1 MLILIVGITQAEAF
15 VLHLAPPTPSK
26 RQKGR
31 ITTNPLIT
39 TRRFDQRRFGIATE
53 ATMLAGNRFGFHAV
67 VQHGLSLFV
76 SMGLSCRKLTRQ
88 VHGTANRSMLFDHV
102 HLPPLP
108 CSVALG
114 TCERSHTMSQL
125 SKVTHSRNQWKAKAQ
140 QRSDPNRYLRK
151 QLARVKAERDQAKQD
166 LKETQTRLR
175 QLESQAQAVAVRPQ
189 VDVVWLSLQL
199 FLEARISFRAVC
211 RVLSLLAPAL
221 GIKRAPCPQTV
232 INWVI
237 RLAMVRIESARGLRG
252 LPLAQAPFSNG
263 LLWMIDLSIG
273 LGSGK
278 ILAVLALDAHHHQ
291 LLGAAPSLEHV
302 HCIGVAVADSWTGES
317 IADLLDRLIA
327 QMGRPAAYLK
337 DGGSDLQKAAD
348 LLAARGL
355 GSPCIDDLSHA
366 AAGMLKHYYQHHP
379 AFERFLSACGRVSGQ
394 LKHTILACLAPP
406 TVRTKARFM
415 NVHRLFS
422 WADRLLKLS
431 PAGGAK
437 AGSILARL
445 RARFDELPACKA
457 LLKRFRADA
466 QGLLECQKLLKTKG
480 LSHDTLARCKPLI
493 SEMPSVPLRLE
504 FEVYLEHQL
513 ATAKTFGLDHV
524 GLPISSDAIESLFGV
539 AKRHG
544 VAQTQDA
551 ARIALRLPA
560 LCGTATREEAEQVLG
575 LSVARQHEIT
585 GQCTSL
591 TKQRRAVLG
600 QRKALES
607 LGWSQGEAHVALLP
621 SPKNRSNHA
630 AIVHLATGCEAQQ
643 GPHLVPQQT
652 SCMIENVGPPD
663 MREAALT

>member
-1 MLILIVGITQAEAF
+1 M
-15 VLHLAPPTPSK
+15 
-26 RQKGR
+26 R
-31 ITTNPLIT
+31 
-39 TRRFDQRRFGIATE
+39 
-53 ATMLAGNRFGFHAV
+53 AGNRFGFHAV
-67 VQHGLSLFV
+67 VWHELSLCV
-76 SMGLSCRKLTRQ
+76 SMGLSWHARQ
-88 VHGTANRSMLFDHV
+88 VHCTANRCILSEHG
-102 HLPPLP
+102 HLTLLP
-108 CSVALG
+108 YSVALA
-114 TCERSHTMSQL
+114 TYERSHTMSQL

-140 QRSDPNRYLRK
+140 QHNDHNRYLRK

-166 LKETQTRLR
+166 LKATQTRLR

-189 VDVVWLSLQL
+189 SDVVWLSLQL
-199 FLEARISFRAVC
+199 FLAARISFRAVC
-211 RVLSLLAPAL
+211 RVLRLLAPTL
-221 GIKRAPCPQTV
+221 GIKHAPCPQTV

-237 RLAMVRIESARGLRG
+237 RLSMVRIESARGLRG

-263 LLWMIDLSIG
+263 LLWILDLSIG

-291 LLGAAPSLEHV
+291 RLGAAPSLEHV
-302 HCIGVAVADSWTGES
+302 HCIGVAVADAWTGES
-317 IADLLDRLIA
+317 IADMLDRLIA

-337 DGGSDLQKAAD
+337 DGGSDLQKAAAV
-348 LLAARGL
+348 LAERGL

-415 NVHRLFS
+415 HVHRLVS

-445 RARFDELPACKA
+445 RACMDELPACKD
-457 LLKRFRADA
+457 LIKRFRADA
-466 QGLLECQKLLKTKG
+466 QGLLQCQEILKTKG
-480 LSHDTLARCKPLI
+480 LSHDTLAQCQPLI
-493 SEMPSVPLRLE
+493 CEIPTALVRQE
-504 FEVYLEHQL
+504 FEAYLEYQL
-513 ATAKTFGLDHV
+513 TIAKTVGLDQV
-524 GLPISSDAIESLFGV
+524 GLPMSSDAIESLFGV

-544 VAQTQDA
+544 VGQTQDA

-560 LCGTATREEAEQVLG
+560 LCGVPTREEAEQVLG
-575 LSVARQHEIT
+575 ISVARQHKIT
-585 GQCTSL
+585 DQCISL
-591 TKQRRAVLG
+591 TKQRRKVRG
-600 QRKALES
+600 HGKELES
-607 LGWSQGEAHVALLP
+607 LGQSLGEPHVELLP

-630 AIVHLATGCEAQQ
+630 ALVNLSRACENQY
-643 GPHLVPQQT
+643 GPHLAPQQT
-652 SCMIENVGPPD
+652 PCMMENVEPPD